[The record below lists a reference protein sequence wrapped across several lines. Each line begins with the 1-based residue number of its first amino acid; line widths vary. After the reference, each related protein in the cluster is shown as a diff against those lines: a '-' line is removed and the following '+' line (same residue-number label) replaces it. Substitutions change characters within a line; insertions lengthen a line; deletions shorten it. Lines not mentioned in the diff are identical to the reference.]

1 MMFRSQNYLAAAK
14 GRACTLKIPG
24 VCNWNAS
31 TTVSAHSNL
40 GRHGKGMGIK
50 ANDIFSAHACSACH
64 DVYDR
69 RVPSDYSKEELQDL
83 WQRGFEETLLRNLE
97 SGLLKV

>member
-1 MMFRSQNYLAAAK
+1 MMFRSHKYLAAAK

-24 VCNWNAS
+24 VCNWDAS

-50 ANDIFSAHACSACH
+50 AHDIFVAHACSNCH
-64 DVYDR
+64 GAVDGHLKT
-69 RVPSDYSKEELQDL
+69 DYSKEELQHY
-83 WQRGFEETLLRNLE
+83 WQRGFEETLLRNLQD
-97 SGLLKV
+97 GLLKV